1 MYYRLESDEFE
12 KIKEAEKITCTDYDI
27 IGNLIPAE
35 NLMSIVEDLLVEIDT
50 LNERYEDLE
59 KTVEENYRPFTQK
72 EIYGVSDRDFL

>member
-59 KTVEENYRPFTQK
+59 KTVEENYRPFTPK
-72 EIYGVSDRDFL
+72 EMYGISDKDFL

>member
-12 KIKEAEKITCTDYDI
+12 KIKEAEKITCTDYEI

-35 NLMSIVEDLLVEIDT
+35 NLMTIVEDLLVEIDT

-59 KTVEENYRPFTQK
+59 RTVEEEYRPITK
-72 EIYGVSDRDFL
+72 KDLYGVSDRDFL